1 MSLETNLPGA
11 SRTLSL
17 AGVLEVFTSS
27 DEFLT
32 VTWPWLCSAV
42 TGVSNSE
49 ADTWILLPLVSRVL
63 RDLTSGLGL
72 TSLRLEA
79 VSGHE
84 EAAEDCDT
92 TEEETEGGV
101 LQSVAIADIAIFED

>member
-1 MSLETNLPGA
+1 M
-11 SRTLSL
+11 
-17 AGVLEVFTSS
+17 
-27 DEFLT
+27 
-32 VTWPWLCSAV
+32 
-42 TGVSNSE
+42 
-49 ADTWILLPLVSRVL
+49 SRVL

-101 LQSVAIADIAIFED
+101 RGNCFPVIRKGKAEVM